1 LGGIEEHQGVV
12 PVGDVGQ
19 FGHGLNAPG
28 DIGGVVEDDE
38 SGGALLECLAEPCG
52 GNESGFGIK
61 AEKLDVD
68 IPGLLEEAERSED
81 GIVIQFGGDDTIA
94 GLEQSEDDGIEAGG
108 AARGKHDGIR
118 AGCSEEFGEGG
129 AGLEKE

>member
-1 LGGIEEHQGVV
+1 VRGERVRFRDQ
-12 PVGDVGQ
+12 
-19 FGHGLNAPG
+19 
-28 DIGGVVEDDE
+28 
-38 SGGALLECLAEPCG
+38 
-52 GNESGFGIK
+52 

-68 IPGLLEEAERSED
+68 VPGLLEEAERSED

-129 AGLEKE
+129 AGLEEE